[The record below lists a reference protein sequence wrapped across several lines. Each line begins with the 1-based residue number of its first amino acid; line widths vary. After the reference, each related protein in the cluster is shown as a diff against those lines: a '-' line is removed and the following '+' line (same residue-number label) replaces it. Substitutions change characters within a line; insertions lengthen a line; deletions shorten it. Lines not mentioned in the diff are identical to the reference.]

1 MKLNSFDK
9 VKQLTEE
16 MVAIPS
22 INKEPGGESAV
33 ARYIQDF
40 YMSLPYFQAH
50 PEQVKCFQTKNDF
63 VVRHSTLAYVKGTK
77 GNSNRTVILIGH
89 IDTVGVDDFGTIREY
104 AFRCEELPAKLRE
117 TFVLPQEVIDDI
129 ESGEYLFGRGAL
141 DMKSGVAGHMYL
153 IQYFSEH
160 PEELD
165 GNLELAIRR
174 MAERKREE
182 QRQVSTPKR
191 EQ

>member
-1 MKLNSFDK
+1 MKLHSFDK
-9 VKQLTEE
+9 VKQLTED

-33 ARYIQDF
+33 ARYMQDF

-63 VVRHSTLAYVKGTK
+63 VVRHSTLASCEGTK

-104 AFRCEELPAKLRE
+104 AFRCEDCPPSCARHSCCLRRSLTTSSPAS
-117 TFVLPQEVIDDI
+117 IC
-129 ESGEYLFGRGAL
+129 
-141 DMKSGVAGHMYL
+141 
-153 IQYFSEH
+153 
-160 PEELD
+160 
-165 GNLELAIRR
+165 LAAARW
-174 MAERKREE
+174 
-182 QRQVSTPKR
+182 T
-191 EQ
+191 

>member
-117 TFVLPQEVIDDI
+117 YA
-129 ESGEYLFGRGAL
+129 GL
-141 DMKSGVAGHMYL
+141 DHDVTIIGNRSFAEIWNTAAWNANQADSDEDFTAEM
-153 IQYFSEH
+153 
-160 PEELD
+160 EELD
-165 GNLELAIRR
+165 F
-174 MAERKREE
+174 
-182 QRQVSTPKR
+182 
-191 EQ
+191 

>member
-89 IDTVGVDDFGTIREY
+89 IDTVGVDDFARSCPPSCARRSCCPRRSLTISS
-104 AFRCEELPAKLRE
+104 PASICSAAARW
-117 TFVLPQEVIDDI
+117 I
-129 ESGEYLFGRGAL
+129 
-141 DMKSGVAGHMYL
+141 
-153 IQYFSEH
+153 
-160 PEELD
+160 
-165 GNLELAIRR
+165 
-174 MAERKREE
+174 
-182 QRQVSTPKR
+182 
-191 EQ
+191 

>member
-22 INKEPGGESAV
+22 INKEPGGESAG

-104 AFRCEELPAKLRE
+104 AFRCEELPAKLRAYAGLDHDVTIIGNRE
-117 TFVLPQEVIDDI
+117 FAEIWNTAAWNQTQEGADDDFTAAM
-129 ESGEYLFGRGAL
+129 EDL
-141 DMKSGVAGHMYL
+141 D
-153 IQYFSEH
+153 F
-160 PEELD
+160 
-165 GNLELAIRR
+165 
-174 MAERKREE
+174 
-182 QRQVSTPKR
+182 
-191 EQ
+191 